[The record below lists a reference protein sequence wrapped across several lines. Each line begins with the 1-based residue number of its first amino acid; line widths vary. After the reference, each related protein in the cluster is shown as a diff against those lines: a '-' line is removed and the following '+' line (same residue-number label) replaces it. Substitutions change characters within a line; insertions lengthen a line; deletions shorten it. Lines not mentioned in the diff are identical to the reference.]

1 MSLKDAKGLEL
12 VMQWT
17 IKVLFFYHKVIYNI
31 IQKCENMKQ
40 YFKKSLIECDEA
52 NSYPSAGVSL

>member
-1 MSLKDAKGLEL
+1 MDYKSS
-12 VMQWT
+12 
-17 IKVLFFYHKVIYNI
+17 FFYPKVIYNI

-52 NSYPSAGVSL
+52 NSYPSADVSL